1 MTTKGGSRFRY
12 EVNEHGH
19 VMEVAVDRRTGR
31 RLYESMVYG
40 LTGDGEPYVRW
51 HGVRCYLPEED
62 AKRAREA
69 RGAYREWMRGYGSD
83 PRWGWETAY
92 TRSPHLSN

>member
-1 MTTKGGSRFRY
+1 MTVKSERTFEY

-51 HGVRCYLPEED
+51 HGDRYYLPEED

-69 RGAYREWMRGYGSD
+69 REAYREWMRGYGSD
-83 PRWGWETAY
+83 PRWGWEAVY
-92 TRSPHLSN
+92 T